1 MTADEIS
8 AAFVQ
13 VGARQQGHFLLAS
26 GLHSDTYLQC
36 ARVFERPEVAAR
48 LCAELAAR
56 WKRAGAAV
64 PQTVVGPALGAV
76 LMAYEMARAFGTS
89 PLGARAVY
97 AERKDGVFSFR
108 RGFSFARGER
118 ILLCEDVVTT
128 GGSSQEVLDVLR
140 PFEVDVVGAISLVDR
155 GGGRSLG
162 VKRYEALLR
171 VEAPAWPQAECP
183 LCKRGEPVVAP
194 GTKQA
199 K

>member
-1 MTADEIS
+1 MTSDEIS
-8 AAFVQ
+8 AAFVE

-56 WKRAGAAV
+56 WKRAGAAA
-64 PQTVVGPALGAV
+64 PQAVVGPALGAV
-76 LMAYEMARAFGTS
+76 LMAYEMARAFG
-89 PLGARAVY
+89 ARAIY

-108 RGFSFARGER
+108 RGFGFSRGER

-140 PFEVDVVGAISLVDR
+140 PFGVDVVGAVSLVDR

-171 VEAPAWPQAECP
+171 VEAPAWEVAACP

-199 K
+199 R